1 MKEVTFLNPQF
12 FWLFLLLPLA
22 IGWYLWKRKQQAPTL
37 KISSLK
43 GFQTKSSFL
52 AKLQPLLFVMRLLAL
67 SALIVAM
74 ARPRTVDISNKTKTT
89 KGIDIVIAV
98 DVSGSMLAKDL
109 KPNRMEA
116 LKRVAAD
123 FVEERPNDR
132 IGLVVYAAEAY
143 TKTPVTSDK
152 SVILDA
158 VNSIK
163 YDNTLQDGTGIGMG
177 LTTAV
182 NRLKDSKA
190 KSKVIILLT
199 DGVNNAGFIEPET
212 ASDIAEQYGIKV
224 YTIGIGT
231 NGMAEFPYAIAPN
244 GQFLFRMMQVEIDEK
259 LMQSI
264 ARKTGGK
271 YFRATSNS
279 NLAQIYKEINKLE
292 TTEIEELRF
301 YDYDE
306 KYRPF
311 VWLAG
316 ILVLLEIGLRK
327 RFLEVLYNV
336 RIRRKRLFIFLASS
350 QYWCCFFFTLF
361 GKEKSNVNL
370 AILIWLKN

>member
-1 MKEVTFLNPQF
+1 MKEITFLNPGF
-12 FWLFLLLPLA
+12 FWLFTLLPLA
-22 IGWYLWKRKQQAPTL
+22 IAWYIWKRKQQTATL

-43 GFQTKSSFL
+43 GFQASGSIL
-52 AKLQPLLFVMRLLAL
+52 AKLQPLLFALRLLAL

-74 ARPRTVDISNKTKTT
+74 ARPRTVDISNQTKTT
-89 KGIDIVIAV
+89 KGIDIVMAV

-123 FVEERPNDR
+123 FVKERPNDR

-143 TKTPVTSDK
+143 TKCPVTSDK
-152 SVILDA
+152 AVVLDA
-158 VNSIK
+158 IRSIK
-163 YDNTLQDGTGIGMG
+163 YDNVLQDGTAIGMG

-212 ASDIAEQYGIKV
+212 ASDIAQQYGIKV

-244 GQFLFRMMQVEIDEK
+244 GQFLFRMMQVEIDQE
-259 LMQSI
+259 LMKSI

-271 YFRATSNS
+271 YFRATGNQK
-279 NLAQIYKEINKLE
+279 LAEIYKAINKLE

-306 KYRPF
+306 KYRPL
-311 VWLAG
+311 VLLAG
-316 ILVLLEIGLRK
+316 ILLLIEIALR
-327 RFLEVLYNV
+327 N
-336 RIRRKRLFIFLASS
+336 
-350 QYWCCFFFTLF
+350 TLF
-361 GKEKSNVNL
+361 RSF
-370 AILIWLKN
+370 I

>member
-1 MKEVTFLNPQF
+1 MKEITFLNPGF

-22 IGWYLWKRKQQAPTL
+22 IAWYLWKRKQQAPTL
-37 KISSLK
+37 KISSLQ
-43 GFQTKSSFL
+43 GFQTTPSIL
-52 AKLQPLLFVMRLLAL
+52 AKLQPILFAMRLLAL
-67 SALIVAM
+67 SAVIVAM
-74 ARPRTVDISNKTKTT
+74 ARPRTVDISNETKTT

-116 LKRVAAD
+116 LKRVASD
-123 FVEERPNDR
+123 FVEQRPNDR

-152 SVILDA
+152 AIIVDA

-163 YDNTLQDGTGIGMG
+163 YDNVLQDGTGIGMG

-231 NGMAEFPYAIAPN
+231 NGIAEFPYAIAPN

-259 LMQSI
+259 LMRSI

-271 YFRATSNS
+271 YFRATSNTK
-279 NLAQIYKEINKLE
+279 LVQIYNEINKLE
-292 TTEIEELRF
+292 TTEIEELKY

-306 KYRPF
+306 KYRPL
-311 VWLAG
+311 VLIAG
-316 ILVLLEIGLRK
+316 ILVLIEIGLRNTIFK
-327 RFLEVLYNV
+327 S
-336 RIRRKRLFIFLASS
+336 FI
-350 QYWCCFFFTLF
+350 
-361 GKEKSNVNL
+361 
-370 AILIWLKN
+370 

>member
-1 MKEVTFLNPQF
+1 MKEITFLNPGF
-12 FWLFLLLPLA
+12 FWLFALLPAA
-22 IGWYLWKRKQQAPTL
+22 IAWYLWKRKQQSPTL
-37 KISSLK
+37 RISSLQ
-43 GFQTKSSFL
+43 GFQASPSLL
-52 AKLQPLLFVMRLLAL
+52 AKLEPALFVMRLLAM
-67 SALIVAM
+67 SAVIVAM
-74 ARPRTVDISNKTKTT
+74 ARPRTVDVSNETKTT

-116 LKRVAAD
+116 LKRVASD
-123 FVEERPNDR
+123 FVSQRPNDR

-152 SVILDA
+152 AIIVDA

-163 YDNTLQDGTGIGMG
+163 YDNVLQDGTGIGMG

-259 LMQSI
+259 LMRSI

-271 YFRATSNS
+271 YFRATSNTK
-279 NLAQIYKEINKLE
+279 LAQIYSEINKLE
-292 TTEIEELRF
+292 TTEIEELRY

-306 KYRPF
+306 KYRPLIL
-311 VWLAG
+311 LAG
-316 ILVLLEIGLRK
+316 LLIVVEIGLR
-327 RFLEVLYNV
+327 N
-336 RIRRKRLFIFLASS
+336 
-350 QYWCCFFFTLF
+350 TLF
-361 GKEKSNVNL
+361 KSF
-370 AILIWLKN
+370 I